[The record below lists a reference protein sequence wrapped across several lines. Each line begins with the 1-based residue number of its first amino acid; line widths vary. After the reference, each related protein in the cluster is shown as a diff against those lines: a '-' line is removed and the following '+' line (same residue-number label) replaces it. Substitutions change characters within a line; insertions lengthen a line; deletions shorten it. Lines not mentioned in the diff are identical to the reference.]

1 MNILFTG
8 HRGFL
13 GRELIPHLAKNYN
26 VFYPD
31 IDYTNKN
38 LVDLFVKESNIKYIL
53 HAAIKGGRRIRQDNS
68 DDFYVNMKMF
78 ENLAAQKIPMINFCS
93 GAAFGRQKDIYL
105 SEESQVG
112 KIIPDDYYGFSKF
125 LITQRCH
132 QFDNVYNLR
141 FFNVFGPETPNNMFT
156 FVNIKNYI
164 SKKEIVIFKDM
175 FMDFFGIEDTKK
187 VVKLYLQSEIN
198 LPKELNLVY
207 DTKTKLSDVAN
218 IINNLSIYKV
228 PINILEE
235 EIGKSYCGS
244 GELLKTLEME
254 FDGLE
259 KEIKNCYE
267 HLCKRNI

>member
-13 GRELIPHLAKNYN
+13 GKEVIPHLLKTHD

-31 IDYTNKN
+31 IDYTNKD
-38 LVDLFVKESNIKYIL
+38 LVDLFVKENDIDYIL
-53 HAAIKGGRRIRQDNS
+53 HAAIKGGRRVRQDIP

-112 KIIPDDYYGFSKF
+112 EIIPDDYYGFAKC
-125 LITQRCH
+125 LITQRCR
-132 QFDNVYNLR
+132 QLDNVYNLR
-141 FFNVFGPETPNNMFT
+141 FFNVFGPQTPDNMFT
-156 FVNIKNYI
+156 SVNIKNYI
-164 SKKEIVIFKDM
+164 SKKEIVIFKDK

-187 VVKLYLQSEIN
+187 VIDLYLSKQN
-198 LPKELNLVY
+198 LPKEINLVY
-207 DTKTKLSDVAN
+207 DTKTKLSDVSN
-218 IINNLSIYKV
+218 IINNLSDYNVSISF
-228 PINILEE
+228 LEE
-235 EIGKSYCGS
+235 GIDKSYCGS
-244 GELLKTLEME
+244 GELLKTLKID
-254 FDGLE
+254 FNGLE

-267 HLCKRNI
+267 NFCKRDV